1 MANPLT
7 LMPEFGIGNMMWKP
21 ILLPGPKSYATG
33 GSAVSASVFGLSN
46 LILTFLCGDQ
56 DSSGTYWAQLRQ
68 SNGPGGSTFTMQVF
82 SVGGSTEVSALTDLS
97 SYVWRVVGAGN

>member
-21 ILLPGPKSYATG
+21 VLLPGPASYATG
-33 GSAVSASVFGLSN
+33 GSTISASTFGLSN
-46 LILTFLCGDQ
+46 LILTFLCGAQ

-68 SNGPGGSTFTMQVF
+68 ANGPGATTFTMQVYA
-82 SVGGSTEVSALTDLS
+82 VGGFTEVSANTDLS